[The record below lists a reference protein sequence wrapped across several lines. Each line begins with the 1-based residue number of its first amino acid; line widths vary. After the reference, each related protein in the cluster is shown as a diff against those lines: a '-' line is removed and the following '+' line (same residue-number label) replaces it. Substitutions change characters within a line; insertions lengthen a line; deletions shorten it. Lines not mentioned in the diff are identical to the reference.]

1 MFNVLVVEDDK
12 NLKKLMVTYLKR
24 NNYTVFEANNGVQAL
39 DIIDKQ
45 YIDLVISDIMMPE
58 MDGYQ
63 LLNELR
69 TANYEI
75 PIMLITAKSDI
86 RDKKQGF
93 ILGADDYMVKPI
105 DMEEMVLRV
114 SVLLKR
120 VKSANKRKI
129 IIGDLVIDYDQ
140 LSITKHGKVYN
151 LAQKEFYLLY
161 KLISTP
167 NTIFSRQ
174 ELIEEIWGLESES
187 EYRTVDVHIKRLR
200 EKLSDLN
207 EFEIVTVRG
216 AGYKV
221 IINKWGKKWKI
232 KFLEQKEQY
241 KEN

>member
-24 NNYTVFEANNGVQAL
+24 NNYTVFEANNGIHAL

-45 YIDLVISDIMMPE
+45 YIDLVISDVMMPG
-58 MDGYQ
+58 MDGFE

-69 TANYEI
+69 TSNYEI
-75 PIMLITAKSDI
+75 PIMLITAKGDI
-86 RDKKQGF
+86 SDKKQGF
-93 ILGADDYMVKPI
+93 ILGADDYMVKPV
-105 DMEEMVLRV
+105 DMEEMILRV

-129 IIGDLVIDYDQ
+129 VIGDLIIDYDQ
-140 LSITKHGKVYN
+140 LSVTKHGKVYN

-221 IINKWGKKWKI
+221 IINKT
-232 KFLEQKEQY
+232 
-241 KEN
+241 

>member
-24 NNYTVFEANNGVQAL
+24 NNYTTFEASNGIQAL

-58 MDGYQ
+58 MNGYQ

-69 TANYEI
+69 TSNYEI

-86 RDKKQGF
+86 SDKKQGF
-93 ILGADDYMVKPI
+93 ILGADDYMVKPV

-129 IIGDLVIDYDQ
+129 ILGDLIIDYDQ
-140 LSITKHGKVYN
+140 LSVTKHGKVYN

-216 AGYKV
+216 AGYKA
-221 IINKWGKKWKI
+221 IINK
-232 KFLEQKEQY
+232 
-241 KEN
+241 

>member
-129 IIGDLVIDYDQ
+129 VIGDLVIDYDQ

-221 IINKWGKKWKI
+221 IINK
-232 KFLEQKEQY
+232 
-241 KEN
+241 

>member
-24 NNYTVFEANNGVQAL
+24 NNYTVFEANNGLQAL

-45 YIDLVISDIMMPE
+45 YIDLVISDVMMPE
-58 MDGYQ
+58 MDGFE

-69 TANYEI
+69 TSNYEI
-75 PIMLITAKSDI
+75 PIMLITAKGDI
-86 RDKKQGF
+86 SDKKQGF
-93 ILGADDYMVKPI
+93 ILGADDYMVKPV
-105 DMEEMVLRV
+105 DMEEMILRV

-120 VKSANKRKI
+120 VKSANTRKI
-129 IIGDLVIDYDQ
+129 VIGDLVIDYDQ
-140 LSITKHGKVYN
+140 LSVTKHGKVYN

-221 IINKWGKKWKI
+221 IINKT
-232 KFLEQKEQY
+232 
-241 KEN
+241 